1 MVKHLLLEIPFSGC
15 EGFDKVACEVS
26 VGLVPPGMSHTSED
40 ATPDKDGLVT
50 LNISEN
56 SDLGG
61 SEILNGTIP
70 LTFTIKGNKITKQFS
85 WTKTKDGA
93 AGSAARIYSIE
104 PSTLIVKKMVGDHFL
119 LIQLHFHRF
128 KMGNSSV
135 RSFIFWTI
143 YCRKVQMESL
153 LMWSTHLLV
162 MKHKP
167 YIN

>member
-1 MVKHLLLEIPFSGC
+1 MKAFGQITLSVVNDGEQGLPGTPAINVVIANEAQSIPCTNSGIVSKQLLLEIPFSGY

-26 VGLVPPGMSHTSED
+26 VGLLPPGMSHTSEN

-93 AGSAARIYSIE
+93 AGSAATTYRCF
-104 PSTLIVKKMVGDHFL
+104 FL
-119 LIQLHFHRF
+119 PQSRV
-128 KMGNSSV
+128 NA
-135 RSFIFWTI
+135 
-143 YCRKVQMESL
+143 
-153 LMWSTHLLV
+153 
-162 MKHKP
+162 
-167 YIN
+167 